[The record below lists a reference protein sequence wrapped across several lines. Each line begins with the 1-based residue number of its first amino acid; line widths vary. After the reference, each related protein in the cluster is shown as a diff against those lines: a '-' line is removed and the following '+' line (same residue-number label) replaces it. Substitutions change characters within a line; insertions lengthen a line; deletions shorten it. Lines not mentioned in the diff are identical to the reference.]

1 MTIDTPEVLI
11 LEREDSQTWT
21 GRLACESYSTYRVIL
36 FSPDGIHS
44 KRKQNQKLQEI
55 VQFQVI
61 PGTLWTHPYWGS
73 NLYLI
78 FSCVKP
84 KKMLALAF
92 CSTYRNHVNSSRS
105 DSQAHQVGNWKE
117 QDVRGGEFKM
127 TETGKWILRFPS
139 HPVSG
144 KRAGEVPLVSKGPQ
158 LGPGPDPW
166 LWPRNLRTGRHA
178 AEFRMKV
185 ASLN

>member
-1 MTIDTPEVLI
+1 MTINTPFSDELLT
-11 LEREDSQTWT
+11 LEREDSWT
-21 GRLACESYSTYRVIL
+21 GRLVFKSYSTYKVIL
-36 FSPDGIHS
+36 FSLDGIHS
-44 KRKQNQKLQEI
+44 KRKQKPQEI
-55 VQFQVI
+55 VQFWVI

-117 QDVRGGEFKM
+117 QDIRGGEFKM
-127 TETGKWILRFPS
+127 TETGKWILRF
-139 HPVSG
+139 
-144 KRAGEVPLVSKGPQ
+144 SKSSYEWEKSQ
-158 LGPGPDPW
+158 
-166 LWPRNLRTGRHA
+166 
-178 AEFRMKV
+178 K
-185 ASLN
+185 SS